1 MLSTYIIMLVILLT
15 LSFTQSVCSYGE
27 KHCREHDFWFL
38 LKFLSFYTSCPGSLF
53 LSIPLALALSTHLF
67 PVPGFP
73 SGCLVGKPLTEPLFC
88 QAIIYM
94 VSVPTFQRWVKMCVQ
109 SGEFCQNNDSLCTC
123 KTVQ

>member
-38 LKFLSFYTSCPGSLF
+38 LKFLSFYTSCPGSPYPP
-53 LSIPLALALSTHLF
+53 LSIPS

-73 SGCLVGKPLTEPLFC
+73 SGCLVGKPLTESLFC

-94 VSVPTFQRWVKMCVQ
+94 VSVPTFQRWVKMCVE